1 MSISSERS
9 SGTRTV
15 ARDAMPRRANARS
28 TADRSDPAHG
38 AQPISTSLASAG
50 GTGATGDATW
60 GDLGPAWWSGDGRV
74 TAMARRPPLVLQLG
88 NRRDRDQEIIGIAP
102 DSPAR
107 AGGALSSSA
116 DPGLDSGDVR
126 MLAEVVVVESGRR
139 HRGRAGLVLVR
150 AAVGAP

>member
-1 MSISSERS
+1 MSISSARS
-9 SGTRTV
+9 NATRTV

-50 GTGATGDATW
+50 GTGAAGDATC

-74 TAMARRPPLVLQLG
+74 TAMARRQPLVLQLG

-102 DSPAR
+102 
-107 AGGALSSSA
+107 
-116 DPGLDSGDVR
+116 GLPP
-126 MLAEVVVVESGRR
+126 
-139 HRGRAGLVLVR
+139 RGRAALSLP
-150 AAVGAP
+150 API